1 MRAVALVALLLVA
14 LPATLAQAQTC
25 PPGTTATS
33 AGCVTIGEA
42 LGLNAQPSPTPVVV
56 TPTPTPFPTP
66 PVLRP
71 SVSGAYVYDLALS
84 QAYAP
89 IERAPDRAAFA
100 RLLPPDT
107 AILADP
113 RTLSIVLHTHGPLS
127 WIDDRVNTSTNDVV
141 FRAIPA
147 TAYGPQPP
155 PPPCRGG
162 LVYVG
167 TGNARVGDLGPGSP
181 VVPSQPALQVT
192 GESQPGISVGDC
204 NQVTYTVRAE

>member
-33 AGCVTIGEA
+33 AGCVTIGDA
-42 LGLNAQPSPTPVVV
+42 LGLNAPPPPTPVVV
-56 TPTPTPFPTP
+56 TPTPTVVPTP

-71 SVSGAYVYDLALS
+71 SVSGAFVYDLALS
-84 QAYAP
+84 LAYGP
-89 IERAPDRAAFA
+89 IERAPDRATFA
-100 RLLPPDT
+100 RMLPPDT
-107 AILADP
+107 AIIADP

-127 WIDDRVNTSTNDVV
+127 YIDNSVNTSSGAVEL
-141 FRAIPA
+141 RAIPA

-162 LVYVG
+162 LVYTGVG
-167 TGNARVGDLGPGSP
+167 NQRRGDLGPDCQL
-181 VVPSQPALQVT
+181 VVYDIQAAPPAA
-192 GESQPGISVGDC
+192 
-204 NQVTYTVRAE
+204 R

>member
-1 MRAVALVALLLVA
+1 LVVFLLLM

-42 LGLNAQPSPTPVVV
+42 LGLYAQPSPTPVFV
-56 TPTPTPFPTP
+56 TPTPTPIPTP

-71 SVSGAYVYDLALS
+71 SVSPAFVYDSALNA
-84 QAYAP
+84 AYAP

-100 RLLPPDT
+100 RTLPPDT
-107 AILADP
+107 AVIADP

-127 WIDDRVNTSTNDVV
+127 WIDDRVNTSTNDVL

-162 LVYVG
+162 LAYVG
-167 TGNARVGDLGPGSP
+167 TANARAGDLGAGLPLVPG
-181 VVPSQPALQVT
+181 QPALQVT
-192 GESQPGISVGDC
+192 GESQPDTGGGSCQI
-204 NQVTYTVRAE
+204 VTYTVRAD